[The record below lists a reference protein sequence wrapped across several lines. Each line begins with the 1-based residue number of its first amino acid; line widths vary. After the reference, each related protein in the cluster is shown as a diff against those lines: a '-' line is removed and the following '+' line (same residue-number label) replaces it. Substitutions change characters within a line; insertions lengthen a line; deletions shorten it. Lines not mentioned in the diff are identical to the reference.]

1 MEIICSSPATAY
13 DSLANLFQ
21 CSITVLKRFICT
33 NWAVK
38 YEKSHL
44 RYEMD
49 MGEYLY
55 FQAIK
60 QFSSPHSFAR
70 VHWFHGTRSLNPESF
85 KNGIFPLQ
93 DILPELKTSLDNV
106 AKRHAIFPVR
116 EIGEAHHHYGFLMS
130 LKQQNDI
137 DKGPCAMLNLE
148 AVTNAS
154 AYECHNYTDMPE
166 IIEDYAHVKYGDAS
180 SELLEFYRQEASPMV
195 VEFWTASDDPY
206 NPNIEYIVS
215 AILFYLYAVEHP
227 EQDMFGL
234 NCNICYSGHGNII
247 DAEHIL
253 RVIKI

>member
-13 DSLANLFQ
+13 ESLANLFQ
-21 CSITVLKRFICT
+21 CSITVLQQFIRM

-38 YEKSHL
+38 YEKSDL
-44 RYEMD
+44 WNEMD
-49 MGEYLY
+49 MGDYLY

-60 QFSSPHSFAR
+60 QFTSLQAFTR
-70 VHWFHGTRSLNPESF
+70 IHWFHGTRSLNPDSF
-85 KNGIFPLQ
+85 KNGILPLQ
-93 DILPELKTSLDNV
+93 DIFPDLQVSLDKV
-106 AKRHAIFPVR
+106 AERHAILPVK
-116 EIGEAHHHYGFLMS
+116 EIGETHRHYGFLMNI
-130 LKQQNDI
+130 KQQNDI

-148 AVTNAS
+148 AVMNAS
-154 AYECHNYTDMPE
+154 VYQCHNYTDMPE

-180 SELLEFYRQEASPMV
+180 SELLEYYRQEASPMV

-206 NPNIEYIVS
+206 NPDIKYIVS
-215 AILFYLYAVEHP
+215 TILFYLYAVEHP

>member
-13 DSLANLFQ
+13 ESLANLFQ
-21 CSITVLKRFICT
+21 CSITVLQQFIRM

-38 YEKSHL
+38 YEKSDL
-44 RYEMD
+44 WNEMD
-49 MGEYLY
+49 MGDYLY

-60 QFSSPHSFAR
+60 QFTSLQAFTR
-70 VHWFHGTRSLNPESF
+70 IHWFHGTRSLNPDSF
-85 KNGIFPLQ
+85 KNGILPLQ
-93 DILPELKTSLDNV
+93 DIFPDLQVSLDKV
-106 AKRHAIFPVR
+106 AKRHAILPVK
-116 EIGEAHHHYGFLMS
+116 EIGETHRHYGFLMNI
-130 LKQQNDI
+130 KQQNDI

-148 AVTNAS
+148 AVMNAS
-154 AYECHNYTDMPE
+154 VYQCHNYTDMPE

-180 SELLEFYRQEASPMV
+180 SELLEYYRQEASPMV

-206 NPNIEYIVS
+206 NPDIKYIVS
-215 AILFYLYAVEHP
+215 TILFYLYVVEHP